1 MNKDSLFS
9 ANWIQ
14 EVYPTYGFVFR
25 FIYEAIKDVTLEKKG
40 SKAIQ
45 FFWNINKIFKII
57 MQ

>member
-40 SKAIQ
+40 SKAI
-45 FFWNINKIFKII
+45 
-57 MQ
+57 